1 MKNNLFYLIF
11 FTLLIGSILQVHAQ
25 SFSDLDKSPM
35 DAVMVR
41 NEDNSP
47 LVRIIYSRPYK
58 RNRAIFGEL
67 VPYGEVWRTG
77 ANETTE
83 IRLYEHCLLNG
94 KPIKK
99 GTYALFSIPNKNE
112 WTLIINE
119 NHQGWGAYEY
129 DDNADVL
136 RFSLPAQKTATE
148 VEQFSIST
156 RPAEDGAYILM
167 GWDDTFLR
175 FEIKPD
181 ASLFP
186 SEEVAS
192 NEEQITE
199 EEEKEKKPKKCKWFF
214 GLF

>member
-1 MKNNLFYLIF
+1 MKNKLFYLCF
-11 FTLLIGSILQVHAQ
+11 FALFIGSILQAQSQ

-35 DAVMVR
+35 DAVMAR
-41 NEDNSP
+41 NSDNSP

-58 RNRAIFGEL
+58 RNRAIFGKL

-83 IRLYEHCLLNG
+83 IRLYEHCLING

-129 DDNADVL
+129 DDDADVL

-175 FEIKPD
+175 LEIKPD
-181 ASLFP
+181 ANLFP
-186 SEEVAS
+186 DEEEAVI
-192 NEEQITE
+192 EEKAV
-199 EEEKEKKPKKCKWFF
+199 EEEKKEPKKCKWFF